1 MLMLAYFIELFLL
14 SVSTARPPVTT
25 GRPTKYISS
34 FLLKHFHIPTRS
46 KLSSWNVYSIK
57 PLFVGSEVHTFHSP
71 PHSWHCAV
79 VLDRRTRRLEHVIP
93 AFVSE
98 SCKLCQLNPSV
109 LEALNIPC
117 LRTVNSCYHRRF
129 VKTSKSNAM

>member
-1 MLMLAYFIELFLL
+1 MFNLCSCWL
-14 SVSTARPPVTT
+14 
-25 GRPTKYISS
+25 ISSNCFCFQCQPQGHRLRQVGQPSIPS

-46 KLSSWNVYSIK
+46 ELSSWNVYSIK
-57 PLFVGSEVHTFHSP
+57 PLFVGSEVHTS